1 MVNSGTIATVS
12 VVSIILIVS
21 VAYFFVVYPQ
31 ISGKP
36 LVPEVD
42 GDEEVDRDNIYLIV
56 SLIVMVVVG
65 ILATKFTNSTTI
77 GIVSTVIVAVVFMVP
92 PLSIIPWWAG
102 FIIVFIIALLVM
114 KELAK

>member
-36 LVPEVD
+36 LVPET
-42 GDEEVDRDNIYLIV
+42 DEEEVSKDNIYLIV

-77 GIVSTVIVAVVFMVP
+77 GIVSTVIVAVVFVKLQLWVVWHGRCRFLLM
-92 PLSIIPWWAG
+92 SI
-102 FIIVFIIALLVM
+102 
-114 KELAK
+114 